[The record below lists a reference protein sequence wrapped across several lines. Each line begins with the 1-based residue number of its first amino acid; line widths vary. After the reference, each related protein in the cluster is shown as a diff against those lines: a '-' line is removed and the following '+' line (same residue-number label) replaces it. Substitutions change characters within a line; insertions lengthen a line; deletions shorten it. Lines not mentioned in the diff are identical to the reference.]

1 MKKIR
6 TFKCQDCE
14 TQFERMVQDSV
25 TVVKCVC
32 KGEAKRMLS
41 APRCFNNTTG
51 RSPSSSN
58 RS

>member
-6 TFKCQDCE
+6 SFKCQDCE

-25 TVVKCVC
+25 TVVKCEC
-32 KGEAKRMLS
+32 KGEARRMLS

-51 RSPSSSN
+51 RSPSAA
-58 RS
+58 RRE